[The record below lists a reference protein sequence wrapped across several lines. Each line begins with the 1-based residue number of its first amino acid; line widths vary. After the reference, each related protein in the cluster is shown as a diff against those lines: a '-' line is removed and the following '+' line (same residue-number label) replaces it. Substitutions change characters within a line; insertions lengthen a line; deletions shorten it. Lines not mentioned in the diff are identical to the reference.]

1 MPIKRNGRWGARVY
15 DPGTGQQVWLG
26 SFDLK
31 KDAEKREREARRD
44 IDLGHFPK
52 PKRIGF
58 ADFVDRW
65 FATLVL
71 RPSSLNDY
79 RNTCRHLKDRF
90 KNRPLQTITTE
101 EIDTFLADF
110 GRNHAPATVRKTA
123 TRIRQVFK
131 RAVSWGYVPSS
142 PALDL
147 ANIPRAP
154 KPNQQRIIGPEQVAD
169 LLPAAPPYWRPLFL
183 VAVMT
188 GLRRGELFG
197 LTWDDIL
204 WTERKIQVR
213 YQLQDARLV
222 EPKSESA
229 RRRIDVGP
237 TVLAALAE
245 HRRFCPV
252 SDLDLVFPTPSGLPI
267 HASDWNRD
275 VFKPTT
281 RRAMLPNLTLHD
293 LRHTFASALIH
304 QGQSVKYVQTVMGH
318 ASAETTLDVYGHLF
332 EMGGQDAACKLESW
346 LAPTKLG
353 ATIAC

>member
-15 DPGTGQQVWLG
+15 DPASGRQVWLG

-31 KDAEKREREARRD
+31 KDAERREREAKRE
-44 IDLGHFPK
+44 IDLGHCPK
-52 PKRIGF
+52 PKRAGF
-58 ADFVDRW
+58 SDFVDRW
-65 FATLVL
+65 FETLNL
-71 RPSSLNDY
+71 RPSSLADY
-79 RNTCRHLKDRF
+79 RNTCRHLKAHF
-90 KNRPLQTITTE
+90 KNRALHSITTE
-101 EIDTFLADF
+101 DIDTFLAEF
-110 GRNHAPATVRKTA
+110 GRTHSPATVRKTA

-131 RAVSWGYVPSS
+131 RAVSWGYLQAS
-142 PALDL
+142 PAIDL
-147 ANIPRAP
+147 ANMPRAP
-154 KPNQQRIIGPEQVAD
+154 KPNQQRIIAPDQVAA
-169 LLPAAPPYWRPLFL
+169 LLAAAPLYWRPLFL

-213 YQLQDARLV
+213 HQLQDGRLV

-229 RRRIDVGP
+229 RRRIDVGQM
-237 TVLAALAE
+237 VLEALSQ
-245 HRRFCPV
+245 HRRVCPT
-252 SDLDLVFPTPSGLPI
+252 SQHNLVFPTQTGRPV
-267 HASDWNRD
+267 HTSDWNRD

-332 EMGGQDAACKLESW
+332 ETGGQDAARKLEAW
-346 LAPTKLG
+346 LLAPIGTP
-353 ATIAC
+353 AISA